1 MPGLPAETRVAVAGL
16 GSIGAE
22 VVKALDRGIEGLT
35 LTAVASQNP
44 DKHRAWLAELKSAP
58 KVLPIGELADAAD
71 IVVECAPMAIENIPA
86 ENPRAG
92 RITALSVIACL
103 RKQRAS
109 LRIGT

>member
-35 LTAVASQNP
+35 LTAV
-44 DKHRAWLAELKSAP
+44 
-58 KVLPIGELADAAD
+58 
-71 IVVECAPMAIENIPA
+71 
-86 ENPRAG
+86 
-92 RITALSVIACL
+92 L